1 MANQKD
7 GIQRAAGLD
16 PLLIASVNRAI
27 RLNANCFK
35 SLDRIK
41 LHFHTLEFCVGV
53 ISGSLQ
59 KRQSKQSLTDVTSA
73 RTDSRT

>member
-1 MANQKD
+1 MAVQKNR
-7 GIQRAAGLD
+7 IQRAAELD
-16 PLLIASVNRAI
+16 PLLTASLNRAI

-41 LHFHTLEFCVGV
+41 LHFHTLGYCVGA

-59 KRQSKQSLTDVTSA
+59 KKQHKQSLTDVTSA
-73 RTDSRT
+73 RTDYRI